1 MTVGASA
8 PHKPRP
14 ANLQRLQL
22 PKRNRDETG
31 ASIKRALCP
40 NPAANISFTNK
51 TG

>member
-1 MTVGASA
+1 MNDGADA
-8 PHKPRP
+8 PHKPRS
-14 ANLQRLQL
+14 ANPKRLQL